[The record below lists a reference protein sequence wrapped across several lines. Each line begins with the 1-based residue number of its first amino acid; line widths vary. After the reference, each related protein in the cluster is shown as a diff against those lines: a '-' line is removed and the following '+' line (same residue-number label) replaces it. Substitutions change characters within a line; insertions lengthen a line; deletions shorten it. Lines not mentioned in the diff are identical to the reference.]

1 MCTNAKP
8 QPNIAEYAT
17 SNLLVANAVSGLS
30 TQIGTMSAPDVT
42 GLAYNV
48 NSSIMYASSIYYNSI
63 SDQYESSLYTVDLET
78 AATELVGTSLD
89 DGLIIGIA
97 CDAEGNLYGIDLIGS
112 LGIDINYAQD
122 IAYDRDNNIL
132 YGTLY
137 TSSGG
142 LYTIDVSTGAAT
154 LLLDFVAKVT
164 GFAIPYSL
172 STEYTV
178 TFTVTNE
185 NSSPLNGANININ
198 GTNLT
203 TVGGEASIMLENG
216 SYNYIVTLG
225 GYYGENSTVVVDG
238 ADVSENVT
246 LTKVPGVLFSFKT
259 SI

>member
-1 MCTNAKP
+1 M
-8 QPNIAEYAT
+8 Q
-17 SNLLVANAVSGLS
+17 S
-30 TQIGTMSAPDVT
+30 
-42 GLAYNV
+42 
-48 NSSIMYASSIYYNSI
+48 
-63 SDQYESSLYTVDLET
+63 
-78 AATELVGTSLD
+78 
-89 DGLIIGIA
+89 
-97 CDAEGNLYGIDLIGS
+97 CDAEDNLYGIDLIYDNLLSINKETGAATVIGS

-154 LLLDFVAKVT
+154 LLLDFVAEVT

-178 TFTVTNE
+178 TFTVTDE

-246 LTKVPGVLFSFKT
+246 LTKVPGVLNENKTEFGIYPNPSKGSFVISTDNYFMIEILSMTGEVVLSQELTNTQTNIEFDQAPGMYLIRLVNNEETIT
-259 SI
+259 SRIIIE